1 MAIPNVPRLLAV
13 KIMKVIIPVP
23 MMKAMMM
30 MMMMKRMRMTNAG
43 EQLLMVC

>member
-30 MMMMKRMRMTNAG
+30 MMMKMKRMTNAG

>member
-13 KIMKVIIPVP
+13 KIMKVIISVP
-23 MMKAMMM
+23 MMKAMML
-30 MMMMKRMRMTNAG
+30 MMMKMKRMTNAG

>member
-30 MMMMKRMRMTNAG
+30 MMKRMRMTNAG

>member
-30 MMMMKRMRMTNAG
+30 MMMKRMRMTNAG

>member
-23 MMKAMMM
+23 MMKAMVIMKMM
-30 MMMMKRMRMTNAG
+30 RVRMTNAG